1 MIPVDP
7 AFGALC
13 SNWYDAEIAWL
24 YGQRR
29 IVSRDKHMM
38 LACPVFGNEFAE
50 MYGGYSVPSIVAAE
64 NAAALRDKAT
74 IVVFTDKRTFRLIM
88 SACHALENKFKIEFI
103 PRLIPDEIMQEVH
116 TNIMNP
122 MWILGLTHS
131 IAMQMCVRWGMG
143 FSMTVPDVVYSRSYF
158 ARLDELKQQHDVILQ
173 STITADMEG
182 LYTGLDKMYRMQD
195 GSISIHARDL
205 GVLAYKHL
213 HKQNQQYI
221 MNNATFPDAVP
232 YTQFQM
238 WRMFDHMQI
247 YTGFSNPVWL
257 AHAQCMKVASSS
269 LSTLDTRIPQLKVTD
284 FYVPTLDDDMHLV
297 DVSGPGKAANAP
309 LSNRDDWIDGA
320 WERLAYDPAYMRYRT
335 RPHTVYIGEH
345 GDQYVSPGHVE
356 LSQRKIDDMLLQER
370 ANSMYRRINGK
381 VIPAALAPWPIHVLP

>member
-13 SNWYDAEIAWL
+13 SNWYDRDIAWL

-29 IVSRDKHMM
+29 IVSSNKHMM
-38 LACPVFGNEFAE
+38 LACPVYGQMFAE
-50 MYGGYSVPSIVAAE
+50 MYGGYSVPSIVAGQ
-64 NAAALRDKAT
+64 NAYALRDKAT
-74 IVVFTDKRTFRLIM
+74 IVVFTDKYTFRTVM
-88 SACHALENKFKIEFI
+88 SACHTLENKFKIEFI
-103 PRLIPDEIMQEVH
+103 PRLIPDEVMEVRNN
-116 TNIMNP
+116 NIMNT
-122 MWILGLTHS
+122 MWILGMVHS

-143 FSMTVPDVVYSRSYF
+143 FSMTVPDVAYSNGYF
-158 ARLDELKQQHDVILQ
+158 ARLDELKQDHDVILQ

-182 LYTGLDKMYRMQD
+182 LFTELDKAHRMQD
-195 GSISIHARDL
+195 GSIDVSARQL
-205 GVLAYKHL
+205 GMLGYKHL

-238 WRMFDHMQI
+238 WRMFDHIQI

-257 AHAQCMKVASSS
+257 SHEQCMKVASSS
-269 LSTLDTRIPQLKVTD
+269 LSTLDTRIPQLKVND
-284 FYVPTLDDDMHLV
+284 FYIPTLDDDMLLV
-297 DVSGPGKAANAP
+297 DVSTDAKAANAP

-320 WERLAYDPAYMRYRT
+320 WERLAYDPAYMKYRK
-335 RPHTVYIGEH
+335 RAHTVYIGKH
-345 GDQYVSPGHVE
+345 NDGYVAPSHVE
-356 LSQRKIDDMLLQER
+356 QTQAKIDDMLLQER

-381 VIPAALAPWPIHVLP
+381 VIPSALAPWPIHVLP

>member
-7 AFGALC
+7 KFGALC
-13 SNWYDAEIAWL
+13 NNWYDAEIAWL

-38 LACPVFGNEFAE
+38 LACPVFGTEFAE

-64 NAAALRDKAT
+64 NAAALKDHAT

-103 PRLIPDEIMQEVH
+103 PRLIPDEIMAEIH

-158 ARLDELKQQHDVILQ
+158 ARLEELKHEHDVILQ
-173 STITADMEG
+173 STITADVEG
-182 LYTGLDKMYRMQD
+182 LFTLLDKNYRMKD
-195 GSISIHARDL
+195 GSISVDARWL
-205 GVLAYKHL
+205 GMIAYKHL

-238 WRMFDHMQI
+238 WRMFDHIQI

-257 AHAQCMKVASSS
+257 SHKQCMKVASAS
-269 LSTLDTRIPQLKVTD
+269 LSTLDTRIPKLGVVD
-284 FYVPTLDDDMHLV
+284 FYIPTLDDDMLLV
-297 DVSGPGKAANAP
+297 DVSTDAKAANAP

-320 WERLAYDPAYMRYRT
+320 WERLAYDPAYMRYRN
-335 RPHTVYIGEH
+335 RAHTVYIGEH
-345 GDQYVSPGHVE
+345 GDGYVGQDHVG
-356 LSQRKIDDMLLQER
+356 LTQMQIHNMLIDER